1 MTVKLS
7 PNQLDTTMTD
17 RAISDLGGLAGGP
30 IDISE
35 HQPTLSERRIDAM
48 MMLLRKKPRAFW
60 VTDENRRTI
69 ESLEPKTYEE
79 SAYYERWVL
88 AIRALLIEKGVLSEA
103 EIEAKLTE
111 VRARLPGDTSGDQQ

>member
-1 MTVKLS
+1 
-7 PNQLDTTMTD
+7 MTD
-17 RAISDLGGLAGGP
+17 RAISDLGGLTGGP

-88 AIRALLIEKGVLSEA
+88 AIRALLIEKSVLSEA
-103 EIEAKLTE
+103 EIETKLTE
-111 VRARLPGDTSGDQQ
+111 VRARPTGYTREDQR